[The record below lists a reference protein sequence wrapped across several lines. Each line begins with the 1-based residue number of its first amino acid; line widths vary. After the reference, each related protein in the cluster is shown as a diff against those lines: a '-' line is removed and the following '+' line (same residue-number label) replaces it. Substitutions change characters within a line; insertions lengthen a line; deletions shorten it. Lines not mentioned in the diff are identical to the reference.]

1 MTNVAQKYNE
11 FVEAVKED
19 ILNNPEKCKITKP
32 SNASYNAEFAYEIC
46 GSKIGFVVAK
56 TFVCYYNEL
65 FRNVFSQE
73 DINRLNKAATAYF
86 EKDKTKYER
95 IAELKRE
102 LAELE
107 KDIV

>member
-1 MTNVAQKYNE
+1 MTNVEQKYNE

-32 SNASYNAEFAYEIC
+32 NNVSYNAEFAYEIC
-46 GSKIGFVVAK
+46 GSKIGFVVAE

-73 DINRLNKAATAYF
+73 DIDKLNKAANAYF
-86 EKDKTKYER
+86 EKDRAKYDR
-95 IAELKRE
+95 IAELKKE
-102 LAELE
+102 IAELE